1 MALAQKIALGYLRAK
16 LNLLA
21 AVSTRKAA
29 EKALEIFSTPYR
41 KVKKKVPPIFEKA
54 VHIGFTMNRKKVH
67 GYQWNHPSTH
77 KFLILHGFESSA
89 FNFDRYIKPMVKKG
103 YEVVSM
109 DAPAHGKSEGKT
121 INLVQYIQMIEETFN
136 RFGPFEAI
144 MGHSFGGL
152 AASLYLEKHPP
163 KFRPHFVLIAPA
175 TETTTA
181 MRTFFQVL
189 QLNQAVQLEFQRQV
203 EQRVGFKPAHFSISR
218 VAPKLKAEMLW
229 AHDEGDD
236 MTPWQ
241 DAEKVQ
247 QMQLPHIRFFV
258 TSGLGHRRIYRD
270 NQVSKMVIDFF
281 PDHAGHHKPGM
292 A

>member
-1 MALAQKIALGYLRAK
+1 MRAK

-29 EKALEIFSTPYR
+29 ELALEIFSTPYR

-54 VHIGFTMNRKKVH
+54 EGIGFTMNRKKVF
-67 GYQWNHPSTH
+67 GYRWNHPSPH

-89 FNFDRYIKPMVKKG
+89 FNFDRYVKPMIKKG
-103 YEVVSM
+103 YEVVAM
-109 DAPAHGKSEGKT
+109 DAPAHGRSEGKT
-121 INLVQYIQMIEETFN
+121 INLIQYIQMIEESVE

-152 AASLYLEKHPP
+152 AASLFLEKHPP
-163 KFRPHFVLIAPA
+163 KIKTRLAMIAPA

-181 MRTFFQVL
+181 MQSFFNML
-189 QLNQAVQLEFQRQV
+189 QLNDAVRAEFQKQV
-203 EQRVGFKPAHFSISR
+203 EAKTGFKPAHFSVSR
-218 VAPKLKAEMLW
+218 VAPKLKAEILW

-236 MTPWQ
+236 MTPWR

-247 QMQLPHIRFFV
+247 QLQLPHIRFLV
-258 TSGLGHRRIYRD
+258 TKGLGHRRIYRD
-270 NQVSKMVIDFF
+270 NQVSKSVIDFF
-281 PDHAGHHKPGM
+281 ADHGEHNKPGM